1 MADLPSVERP
11 LGKKLPSRLPRHAPV
26 LWVTASLVD
35 ETSEW
40 SKVEGTMQGDEK
52 VIEQLNSALSSE
64 LTAIVQ
70 YMTQSEMCH
79 NWGYKRLGE
88 LTKARAIE
96 EMRHAEGLI
105 ERIIF
110 LDGVPSINVGLEPQL
125 GSKVQEQMEI
135 DLKDEQNAVRQYND
149 AAKVCATAGDGG
161 SKALFDSMIG
171 DEERHADFLEAQ
183 LHAIKEIGVATYLA
197 QQLGDGK

>member
-1 MADLPSVERP
+1 MEKH
-11 LGKKLPSRLPRHAPV
+11 G
-26 LWVTASLVD
+26 
-35 ETSEW
+35 
-40 SKVEGTMQGDEK
+40 GQNMYGNEK

-70 YMTQSEMCH
+70 YMTQSEMCQ

-88 LTKARAIE
+88 STKVRAIE

-110 LDGVPSINVGLEPQL
+110 LDSIPTVEVGLKPQL
-125 GSKVQEQMEI
+125 GSKVQQQIEI
-135 DLKDEQNAVRQYND
+135 NLKDEQDAVRQYNEAVKICVEARD
-149 AAKVCATAGDGG
+149 EG
-161 SKALFDSMIG
+161 SKALFDRMIQ

-183 LHAIKEIGVATYLA
+183 LHLIKEMGVANYLA
-197 QQLGDGK
+197 QQLHGGK